1 MALTKIK
8 TGKNKGRY
16 RVRIQPIDPV
26 SGKAISIPSKIA
38 KNLQEAKKL
47 ERLMWGQYEKSGVN
61 VEEDATFAKRFSEYC
76 EKEYER
82 KLQ

>member
-38 KNLQEAKKL
+38 KNLQEAKKA
-47 ERLMWGQYEKSGVN
+47 RKIN
-61 VEEDATFAKRFSEYC
+61 VGTV
-76 EKEYER
+76 R
-82 KLQ
+82 KIRSKCRRRCYFC